1 MVKNRIKFRVLFCL
15 TFLCECAR
23 PHKFHRSLLTTTTAP
38 SAPPLLVPLGFFS
51 PRIAPTHRLFLAFPR
66 FPLPLGRHLGYNTRR
81 QRRPRGSASSF
92 GARLRPPPST
102 LHRQI
107 ANQNKVARTVARRM
121 RFFLAGPTV
130 GVALGLE
137 SQRLF
142 VYARAAA
149 SASAPA
155 SGQPRIHTRGG
166 ARLGSASRRPPSFF
180 PPARF
185 LPRQSPLSTES
196 AGTSSSGP
204 GEQLRAGPQRYEVA
218 AAAGG
223 GWDP

>member
-23 PHKFHRSLLTTTTAP
+23 
-38 SAPPLLVPLGFFS
+38 VPLGFFS

-155 SGQPRIHTRGG
+155 SGP
-166 ARLGSASRRPPSFF
+166 SRRPPSFF